1 MKLFKPLLIIA
12 LLSLC
17 ACDQMKYLTVP
28 VDYNPKLAF
37 KPDTTTILIVNQTD
51 LNARGFT
58 GKKLKSLKAGAF
70 TATKY
75 AGIQLGQL
83 QHVKIINLV
92 DSALFNTNAD
102 SIKTLATKY
111 HSDYILALNN
121 FSADISMSALDNAS
135 AYYSSS
141 VEVDFTL
148 YIGENGLSKK
158 LRGIS
163 NAPQPQN
170 LYLGF
175 VASLVIRPTVGN
187 SKGSIVS
194 SAEEAT
200 QMALQEYLPYT
211 ETYVRPVYN
220 NKPLQPAVAEIFANH
235 FDKAYTLLEP
245 FLKNADPV
253 LASKAAYNLAVVYEA
268 QGDVD
273 IAIEMAQQSLDKN
286 KNDLAASLLTQLKQ
300 E

>member
-1 MKLFKPLLIIA
+1 
-12 LLSLC
+12 
-17 ACDQMKYLTVP
+17 MKYLTVP

-37 KPDTTTILIVNQTD
+37 KPDTATIVIVNQTD

-83 QHVKIINLV
+83 PHVRIINLV

-111 HSDYILALNN
+111 HSDYILALTN
-121 FSADISMSALDNAS
+121 FGADIDISAMDNAS
-135 AYYSSS
+135 VYYSSK
-141 VEVDFTL
+141 VAVDFTL

-158 LRGIS
+158 LEGIS

-175 VASLVIRPTVGN
+175 MASLIIRPTVGN
-187 SKGSIVS
+187 SKGSIIS
-194 SAEEAT
+194 SAEQAT
-200 QMALQEYLPYT
+200 QIALQDYLPYT

-220 NKPLQPAVAEIFANH
+220 TKPLQPAVAEIFASH
-235 FDKAYTLLEP
+235 FDKAYNLLEP
-245 FLKNADPV
+245 LTKSADAV

-268 QGDVD
+268 QGDMD
-273 IAIEMAQQSLDKN
+273 IAIEMAQLSLDKN
-286 KNDLAASLLTQLKQ
+286 KNDFAASLLTQLKQ